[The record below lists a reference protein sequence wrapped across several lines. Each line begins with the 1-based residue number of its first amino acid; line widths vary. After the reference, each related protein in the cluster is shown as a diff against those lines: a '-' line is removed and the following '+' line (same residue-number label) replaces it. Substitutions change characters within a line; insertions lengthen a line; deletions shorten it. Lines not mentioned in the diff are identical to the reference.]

1 MILDKDTKTS
11 PTIDG
16 ALMLVGKKA
25 QDYEGWKLKGLG
37 LRLVLLGLAEMQ
49 ALRLSSLA
57 GIVYELEGKL
67 LDDEIIRNLEPKQL
81 FQLYQLATKSLV
93 ESSDYIER
101 TLKATNWG
109 EMETEL
115 LQAKAKQVSG
125 SEETQLDSATAQE
138 LLGHLARMQQN
149 PPPPEQFEEGF

>member
-1 MILDKDTKTS
+1 
-11 PTIDG
+11 
-16 ALMLVGKKA
+16 MLVGKKA

-37 LRLVLLGLAEMQ
+37 LRLVLLGLAEVQ

-101 TLKATNWG
+101 TLKATNWS

-115 LQAKAKQVSG
+115 LQVKARQVSG
-125 SEETQLDSATAQE
+125 ESEETQLDAATAQE
-138 LLGHLARMQQN
+138 LLGHLARMQQDT
-149 PPPPEQFEEGF
+149 PPPPEQLEEGF